1 MLSSSQS
8 LVCNYAEATR
18 RPWRLGALA
27 LQQPGSMA
35 PAMEPQKGESFLA
48 QAQRYHAAGGD
59 LNALCRIVE
68 PGDGS
73 VRVEFQGSAGNT
85 TLLCAAATR
94 GWCSAIEWLLAH
106 GADVHSQRGDQQTAL
121 HAAALGG
128 RAWMNNPAPQRNRLD
143 AAVLLLDAGARVDA
157 SDGERESA
165 LDQAASEGDLEM
177 CKLLVSRGASL
188 DARYNDGGDAE
199 STADFLAA
207 VRAAGGW
214 AAYVQA
220 PRTQILALR
229 RELPALRESGRASP
243 SSVRLHE
250 RLFVE
255 IPEDVFI
262 HAFQF
267 WRGERDV

>member
-1 MLSSSQS
+1 MDDDEGVAFL
-8 LVCNYAEATR
+8 EKTR
-18 RPWRLGALA
+18 AWYGSGEGRDLDAVIDNARWPAPRLH
-27 LQQPGSMA
+27 
-35 PAMEPQKGESFLA
+35 
-48 QAQRYHAAGGD
+48 HAA
-59 LNALCRIVE
+59 RY
-68 PGDGS
+68 
-73 VRVEFQGSAGNT
+73 
-85 TLLCAAATR
+85 
-94 GWCSAIEWLLAH
+94 GWCSAMRWLLDH
-106 GADVHSQRGDQQTAL
+106 GANVEATDFMQETPL
-121 HAAALGG
+121 YYAAVWGHC
-128 RAWMNNPAPQRNRLD
+128 D

-207 VRAAGGW
+207 VRTAGGW
-214 AAYVQA
+214 AAYVQV
-220 PRTQILALR
+220 PRTQLLALR

>member
-1 MLSSSQS
+1 ML
-8 LVCNYAEATR
+8 YGGWDA
-18 RPWRLGALA
+18 PRLH
-27 LQQPGSMA
+27 
-35 PAMEPQKGESFLA
+35 
-48 QAQRYHAAGGD
+48 HAAR
-59 LNALCRIVE
+59 C
-68 PGDGS
+68 
-73 VRVEFQGSAGNT
+73 
-85 TLLCAAATR
+85 
-94 GWCSAIEWLLAH
+94 GWCSAMRWLLDH
-106 GADVHSQRGDQQTAL
+106 GANVEATDLVENTPLH
-121 HAAALGG
+121 HAAYGV
-128 RAWMNNPAPQRNRLD
+128 QCD

-157 SDGERESA
+157 RDHYSRTA
-165 LDQAASEGDLEM
+165 LHLAASGGRREM

-188 DARYNDGGDAE
+188 DARSRYGIDAE
-199 STADFLAA
+199 AFSRFHDQPTTADFLAA

-220 PRTQILALR
+220 PRTQLLALR

>member
-1 MLSSSQS
+1 MDDDEGVAFL
-8 LVCNYAEATR
+8 EKTR
-18 RPWRLGALA
+18 AWYGSGEGRDLDAVIEYGGWDAPRLH
-27 LQQPGSMA
+27 
-35 PAMEPQKGESFLA
+35 
-48 QAQRYHAAGGD
+48 HAA
-59 LNALCRIVE
+59 CY
-68 PGDGS
+68 
-73 VRVEFQGSAGNT
+73 
-85 TLLCAAATR
+85 
-94 GWCSAIEWLLAH
+94 GWCSAMRWLLDH
-106 GADVHSQRGDQQTAL
+106 GANVEATDPSKDTPL
-121 HAAALGG
+121 HDAAYGV
-128 RAWMNNPAPQRNRLD
+128 QYD

-157 SDGERESA
+157 PDLQSRTALHLAASDGRR
-165 LDQAASEGDLEM
+165 EM

-188 DARYNDGGDAE
+188 DARSRWGIDAE
-199 STADFLAA
+199 ACSRFHNQLTTADFLAA

-214 AAYVQA
+214 AAYVQV
-220 PRTQILALR
+220 PRTQLLALR

>member
-1 MLSSSQS
+1 MEAS
-8 LVCNYAEATR
+8 LTS
-18 RPWRLGALA
+18 RLVALA

-35 PAMEPQKGESFLA
+35 PAMEPQKGKSFLA

-59 LNALCRIVE
+59 LNALCRLVE

-157 SDGERESA
+157 RDHYSRTA
-165 LDQAASEGDLEM
+165 LHLAASGGRREM

-188 DARYNDGGDAE
+188 DARSRWGIDAE
-199 STADFLAA
+199 ACSRFHNQLTTAEFLAA

-214 AAYVQA
+214 AAYVQV
-220 PRTQILALR
+220 PRTQLLALR

-262 HAFQF
+262 HAFKF